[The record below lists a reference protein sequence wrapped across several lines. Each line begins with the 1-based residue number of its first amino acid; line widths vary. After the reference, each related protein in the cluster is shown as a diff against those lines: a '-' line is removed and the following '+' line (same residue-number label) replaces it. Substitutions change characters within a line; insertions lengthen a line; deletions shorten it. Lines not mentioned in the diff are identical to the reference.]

1 MKKWGSFIGILC
13 FTMIFLVPL
22 LAQNQVDKQKIREE
36 LIQELDQKL
45 AKVRQELIE
54 KIDQK
59 LFAKANHSSFLG
71 VEVSSVTPGLRT
83 LLGLPDKQGLL
94 VQKVMEN
101 SPAKQAGMEKLDI
114 LLSFAGQDLTTPEEL
129 SSLVS
134 SYPPGSEINL
144 EILRRNQKK
153 MIAVR
158 LGKKEVKQSQ
168 PVKTEKKNSPW
179 EDLLGE
185 NGGNSQDLAEVEKKM
200 RGFLEGMQG
209 EKFLENLQK
218 NMEEQLREIQE
229 DPKKLEEL
237 NSVLQQFGGK
247 GLKDILKQLEN
258 QKNQKQGEVEEETIP
273 EDDLDSLLED
283 LENFPSKSNPKK
295 NTNGLSFIQIPDSVR
310 DKENFYENHGVLISN
325 VNKNSLAAKAGVK
338 KWDILLEINGEKV
351 STPKS
356 VQKSLSQLEGSE
368 VKLKLFS
375 KGKEQEISLELL
387 ADGK

>member
-1 MKKWGSFIGILC
+1 MRKWGSFIGILC
-13 FTMIFLVPL
+13 FTMISLVPL

-54 KIDQK
+54 KIDEK
-59 LFAKANHSSFLG
+59 LFVKANYSSFLG

-83 LLGLPDKQGLL
+83 LLGLSDKQGLL
-94 VQKVMEN
+94 VQKVMRS
-101 SPAKQAGMEKLDI
+101 SPAKKAGIEKLDI
-114 LLSFAGQDLTTPEEL
+114 LLRFAGQDLATPEDL

-134 SYPPGSEINL
+134 SYPPGSEIQL

-153 MIAVR
+153 NLLVR
-158 LGKKEVKQSQ
+158 LGKKDVKQNQ
-168 PVKTEKKNSPW
+168 PVKVEKKNSPW

-185 NGGNSQDLAEVEKKM
+185 NGGSSQDLAEVEKKM

-218 NMEEQLREIQE
+218 NMEEQLQEIQK

-237 NSVLQQFGGK
+237 NSVLEQFGGK
-247 GLKDILKQLEN
+247 GLEDILKQLE
-258 QKNQKQGEVEEETIP
+258 KQQSEVEEEIIP

-283 LENFPSKSNPKK
+283 LENFPSKSDPKK
-295 NTNGLSFIQIPDSVR
+295 NTSGLSFIKIPDSVR
-310 DKENFYENHGVLISN
+310 DKESFYENHGVLISK
-325 VNKNSLAAKAGVK
+325 VKKNSLAAKAGIK

-356 VQKSLSQLEGSE
+356 VQKNLGKLKGSE
-368 VKLKLFS
+368 VKFKLFS
-375 KGKEQEISLELL
+375 KGKQQEISLELL